1 MPRSD
6 SQKATAPRGDDA
18 RGHVSSHEPA
28 AEAKKRAL
36 ICIVASPRAQV
47 GKTFVARLLTDF
59 LCLDG
64 GKAAAFDLN
73 QEGEALRDYLPG
85 VATAADLGEVRGQMA
100 LFDRLIVDDGVAK
113 VIDVGHASFE
123 RFFAITQEIRFFE
136 EARRRGIEPMILFA
150 ADPHPAAVK
159 AYANLQQRVRSAVL
173 VPVFNE
179 AIVKGRNLR
188 DKFPFAQAVGVPLQ
202 IPVLAP
208 MLMAQ
213 VDKSSY
219 SFADFHD
226 RLPMPIPLELAFEL
240 RTWTRR
246 TFLEFRELELRLLL
260 DRLRTSLGPDVTL

>member
-6 SQKATAPRGDDA
+6 SQKATAPKDDDA
-18 RGHVSSHEPA
+18 RGYVGGNEPA
-28 AEAKKRAL
+28 AETKRRSL
-36 ICIVASPRAQV
+36 ICIVTSPRAQV

-59 LCLDG
+59 LRHDG

-73 QEGEALRDYLPG
+73 PEGESLRDYLPG
-85 VATAADLGEVRGQMA
+85 VVTPADLADVRGQMA

-113 VIDVGHASFE
+113 VVDVGHASFE
-123 RFFAITQEIRFFE
+123 RFFAIAHEIRFFE
-136 EARRRGIEPMILFA
+136 EARRRELQPMILFA
-150 ADPHPAAVK
+150 ADPHPLAVK
-159 AYANLQQRVRSAVL
+159 AYANLQRRLQNVAL
-173 VPVFNE
+173 VPVLNE

-188 DKFPFAQAVGVPLQ
+188 DKYPFAEAVGVPLQ
-202 IPVLAP
+202 IPILAP

-219 SFADFHD
+219 SFVHFHD

-240 RTWTRR
+240 RAWTRK

-260 DRLRTSLGPDVTL
+260 DKLRTSLPGVTL

>member
-1 MPRSD
+1 
-6 SQKATAPRGDDA
+6 
-18 RGHVSSHEPA
+18 
-28 AEAKKRAL
+28 
-36 ICIVASPRAQV
+36 
-47 GKTFVARLLTDF
+47 
-59 LCLDG
+59 
-64 GKAAAFDLN
+64 
-73 QEGEALRDYLPG
+73 
-85 VATAADLGEVRGQMA
+85 
-100 LFDRLIVDDGVAK
+100 
-113 VIDVGHASFE
+113 
-123 RFFAITQEIRFFE
+123 
-136 EARRRGIEPMILFA
+136 
-150 ADPHPAAVK
+150 
-159 AYANLQQRVRSAVL
+159 
-173 VPVFNE
+173 VFNE

-202 IPVLAP
+202 IPVLSP